1 MPRSPSPERSR
12 RRSASPSREPRRD
25 RSRSPPPKQWSQRKA
40 KELSFYKKGGAAPP
54 PPRAPGA
61 PYVEEEE
68 TAKDRAQRRERG
80 EVPRRFGGSREQG
93 VRNTMG
99 NVVVPV
105 ASAPGSFKR
114 TGDPLDRLGVRGEPK
129 DREYRREERRD
140 DRSDRDRYRDRDDR
154 RDRDRD
160 RDRGDRRDRDRDD
173 RREHRSRDDRERPS
187 AASTAQPP
195 QRPPAPGSSAPPT
208 IRPGRMIEVI
218 ANDRM
223 GRKVRVKC
231 LPTDTVG
238 DLKRLIAAQT
248 GTSAQK
254 IQLKKWYTMFKDHV
268 TLEDYEINDGMVSV
282 DVGVGGV
289 GGMLLTRAESRD
301 VLGGGVW
308 RVFVGLAACRDATDM
323 HYLPM
328 DALMPTSSPLQPPLL
343 LLVAPKQL
351 LIHRADE
358 LDQVVSDHGALLRL
372 PAAARDSAVERAGAV
387 GGQEGDVRR
396 ELGVG
401 RVPDMLVRAARPLE
415 PPGQQGARRAGQ
427 DVALS
432 ADALEP
438 ARRALHQR
446 VGVAWRIK
454 QRRQGLAVRDDV

>member
-1 MPRSPSPERSR
+1 MPASPSPERSR

-25 RSRSPPPKQWSQRKA
+25 RSRSRSPPPKQWSQRKA

-61 PYVEEEE
+61 AYVEEEE
-68 TAKDRAQRRERG
+68 TAKERAQRRERG

-129 DREYRREERRD
+129 DREYRREDRDRERE
-140 DRSDRDRYRDRDDR
+140 RDRYRDRDDR
-154 RDRDRD
+154 
-160 RDRGDRRDRDRDD
+160 DRRDRDRD
-173 RREHRSRDDRERPS
+173 REHRDRDRDHRRDDRDRERPS

-268 TLEDYEINDGMVSV
+268 TLQDYEINDGMS
-282 DVGVGGV
+282 
-289 GGMLLTRAESRD
+289 
-301 VLGGGVW
+301 
-308 RVFVGLAACRDATDM
+308 
-323 HYLPM
+323 
-328 DALMPTSSPLQPPLL
+328 
-343 LLVAPKQL
+343 
-351 LIHRADE
+351 
-358 LDQVVSDHGALLRL
+358 
-372 PAAARDSAVERAGAV
+372 
-387 GGQEGDVRR
+387 
-396 ELGVG
+396 
-401 RVPDMLVRAARPLE
+401 LE
-415 PPGQQGARRAGQ
+415 MY
-427 DVALS
+427 
-432 ADALEP
+432 
-438 ARRALHQR
+438 
-446 VGVAWRIK
+446 
-454 QRRQGLAVRDDV
+454 

>member
-12 RRSASPSREPRRD
+12 RRSASPSRERRD
-25 RSRSPPPKQWSQRKA
+25 RSRSPPKQWSQRRA
-40 KELSFYKKGGAAPP
+40 KELSFYKKGGAPA
-54 PPRAPGA
+54 PRAPGGQ
-61 PYVEEEE
+61 YVEEEE
-68 TAKDRAQRRERG
+68 TAKERAVRRERG

-114 TGDPLDRLGVRGEPK
+114 TGDPLDRLGVRGEPR
-129 DREYRREERRD
+129 DREYR
-140 DRSDRDRYRDRDDR
+140 S
-154 RDRDRD
+154 
-160 RDRGDRRDRDRDD
+160 GDRDRDD
-173 RREHRSRDDRERPS
+173 RRERDRRDERRDRDRDERRDRDREHRRDRDDRGDRDRERERPS

-268 TLEDYEINDGMVSV
+268 TLQDYEINDGMS
-282 DVGVGGV
+282 
-289 GGMLLTRAESRD
+289 
-301 VLGGGVW
+301 
-308 RVFVGLAACRDATDM
+308 
-323 HYLPM
+323 
-328 DALMPTSSPLQPPLL
+328 
-343 LLVAPKQL
+343 
-351 LIHRADE
+351 
-358 LDQVVSDHGALLRL
+358 
-372 PAAARDSAVERAGAV
+372 
-387 GGQEGDVRR
+387 
-396 ELGVG
+396 
-401 RVPDMLVRAARPLE
+401 LE
-415 PPGQQGARRAGQ
+415 MY
-427 DVALS
+427 
-432 ADALEP
+432 
-438 ARRALHQR
+438 
-446 VGVAWRIK
+446 
-454 QRRQGLAVRDDV
+454 

>member
-1 MPRSPSPERSR
+1 MDKIVDTDAMDAIFVDWWREECGVSVLLPTTYPLPPYRHQQVRSQTSSNSSDSFKLIHHHHTMPRSPSPERSR
-12 RRSASPSREPRRD
+12 RRSASPSRNDRD

-54 PPRAPGA
+54 PPRAPGV

-129 DREYRREERRD
+129 DREYERRD
-140 DRSDRDRYRDRDDR
+140 RDRERDRGDRDRYRDRDDR
-154 RDRDRD
+154 DRRERDRDRD
-160 RDRGDRRDRDRDD
+160 REHRRDDRDRDR
-173 RREHRSRDDRERPS
+173 EHRRDDRERPS

-268 TLEDYEINDGMVSV
+268 TLQDYEINDGMVSPSMGV
-282 DVGVGGV
+282 DV
-289 GGMLLTRAESRD
+289 
-301 VLGGGVW
+301 
-308 RVFVGLAACRDATDM
+308 
-323 HYLPM
+323 
-328 DALMPTSSPLQPPLL
+328 
-343 LLVAPKQL
+343 
-351 LIHRADE
+351 
-358 LDQVVSDHGALLRL
+358 
-372 PAAARDSAVERAGAV
+372 
-387 GGQEGDVRR
+387 
-396 ELGVG
+396 
-401 RVPDMLVRAARPLE
+401 
-415 PPGQQGARRAGQ
+415 
-427 DVALS
+427 
-432 ADALEP
+432 
-438 ARRALHQR
+438 
-446 VGVAWRIK
+446 
-454 QRRQGLAVRDDV
+454 